1 MFRSDEFGT
10 PADGPTDL
18 LSRRQALARLAALGL
33 AAAGAVAE
41 RRVA

>member
-33 AAAGAVAE
+33 AAGAVAE
-41 RRVA
+41 GRVA